1 MLRFAMPLFFF
12 SKDKKKLSSE
22 QLFINLNKIITHKN
36 NLISDLNENGQVR
49 TVSSEKR
56 KLLIKQKQDELVSS
70 FKKSGQGRN
79 NIQNNTNNGIAE
91 VVVMEE

>member
-1 MLRFAMPLFFF
+1 MLRFAVTLFFF

-70 FKKSGQGRN
+70 FKKSVQGRN

-91 VVVMEE
+91 